1 MLAVQFEVT
10 AWWDDVRAYLAEHP
24 TAAVVLAPLLLAA
37 LWLLTLLVG
46 RRLLLAIARRIV
58 QRTSTQWDD
67 LVLESGFLPRLSHA
81 VPILV
86 VLSLSEGLPGLEPW
100 MTTWMQRIGSAA
112 LTVVVILS
120 LHAVLD
126 GLHAAY
132 RRRPDTSKRPIK
144 GYVQLVKLLAS
155 LAGGAVAIATLV
167 GSDVSSL
174 VAGIGVSTA
183 VVLFVF
189 KDTILSL
196 IASIQLT
203 ANDMVRIG
211 DWIEMPKQGADG
223 DVIDIALHTVKV
235 QNWDKTITTIP
246 TFELYAQSFK
256 NWRGMQ
262 ESGGRRIKRSL
273 HIDLESI
280 RFLGDEDVER
290 LSQIRLIHP
299 YLAEKREAVA
309 ATNAALPDGSAVT
322 DRRRLTNVGT
332 FRAYCFAYLKA
343 HPEIQT
349 GMTLLVRQLQAD
361 EKGLPIELYLFTR
374 TTAWAEYE
382 RIQAD
387 IFDHLIAVL
396 PEFDLRAF
404 QLPSGADVSELARPL
419 SRASSDAP

>member
-1 MLAVQFEVT
+1 MFAAQFEVT
-10 AWWDDVRAYLAEHP
+10 AWWDDVRAFLAEHP
-24 TAAVVLAPLLLAA
+24 TAAVVLAPLLLGA

-58 QRTSTQWDD
+58 QRTSTKWDD

-100 MTTWMQRIGSAA
+100 MTLWMQRIGSAA

-120 LHAVLD
+120 IHAVLD

-144 GYVQLVKLLAS
+144 GYIQLVKLLAS
-155 LAGGAVAIATLV
+155 LAGGAVAIATLA

-223 DVIDIALHTVKV
+223 DVIDIALHTIKV

-262 ESGGRRIKRSL
+262 ESGGRRIKRAI

-280 RFLGDEDVER
+280 RFLDEPDVER
-290 LSQIRLIHP
+290 LSQIRLLRS
-299 YLAEKREAVA
+299 YLGEKRTAIA
-309 ATNAALPDGSAVT
+309 DTNAALPGDSPVT

-343 HPEIQT
+343 HPEIHD
-349 GMTLLVRQLQAD
+349 GMTLLVRQLQAS

-374 TTAWAEYE
+374 TTAWGEYE
-382 RIQAD
+382 RIQGD

-396 PEFDLRAF
+396 PEFGLRPF
-404 QLPSGADVSELARPL
+404 QLPSGADLKQLAP
-419 SRASSDAP
+419 RAN